1 MTPRPL
7 PLAAALLTLA
17 ALPLSLAL
25 RPPPA
30 RADAAPAASPALS
43 GGAPAAS
50 AAMSGGAP
58 AASSAPASAAPPTF
72 ADDPPGE
79 EKSKPPTPAEW
90 KESARVS
97 FDRPLPE
104 KCEARRV
111 REWVRLTCG
120 KPAASVTLVGGSADF
135 TASISPYEFGDET
148 RGSYNIQF
156 PVRRGEHRILEV
168 AGVFDTT
175 YSGPTR
181 GLAHY
186 VVSSWPAGDAP
197 ALLIQ
202 P

>member
-25 RPPPA
+25 RPSPA
-30 RADAAPAASPALS
+30 RADGAPAASPAPRAD
-43 GGAPAAS
+43 G
-50 AAMSGGAP
+50 
-58 AASSAPASAAPPTF
+58 APPTF

-79 EKSKPPTPAEW
+79 EKSKAPTPAEW

-135 TASISPYEFGDET
+135 MASISPYTNLGDGDEP
-148 RGSYNIQF
+148 RGSYNIVF

-168 AGVFDTT
+168 AEVFGTT
-175 YSGPTR
+175 YAGPTR

-202 P
+202 